1 MKEQL
6 VSFETAKLAKEKGF
20 TEECLHFYCKNKVCD
35 HIEEPYE
42 YSFRVN
48 GNKDSK
54 DNLGY
59 GITWS
64 APTQSLLQKWL
75 REKHNII
82 VTSLPYE
89 DEIPECEGEKRQTLW
104 EDETIDC
111 RETPWLREITT
122 YTYYHS
128 YEKALEIGLQE
139 ALRLI

>member
-6 VSFETAKLAKEKGF
+6 ASFETALLAKEKGF
-20 TEECLHFYCKNKVCD
+20 TITECF
-35 HIEEPYE
+35 
-42 YSFRVN
+42 
-48 GNKDSK
+48 
-54 DNLGY
+54 Y
-59 GITWS
+59 GISSSMIYDVNKKAKPSYQNTQEDEVD

-89 DEIPECEGEKRQTLW
+89 DEIPECEEEKRQTLW

-139 ALRLI
+139 ALKLI

>member
-1 MKEQL
+1 MKDQL
-6 VSFETAKLAKEKGF
+6 ITLGTVKLADIKGF
-20 TEECLHFYCKNKVCD
+20 YTGEDIKYNNNHTPV
-35 HIEEPYE
+35 
-42 YSFRVN
+42 
-48 GNKDSK
+48 
-54 DNLGY
+54 
-59 GITWS
+59 
-64 APTQSLLQKWL
+64 TQSLLQKWL

-82 VTSLPYE
+82 VTSLPHE

-139 ALRLI
+139 ALKLI